1 MLLLLAL
8 VAGLL
13 AGLTRAWIRK
23 RQYQTRT
30 LKYLWLVTVGV
41 LPQVAAFFIPGIRDL
56 IPITLVKIFLFLS
69 LMALLAFIL
78 VNLRQ
83 AGMWI
88 IGTGL
93 ASNFW
98 VILVNGGLMPISP
111 ETVQRIYPQA
121 AQEFILPGMR
131 LGWSKDI
138 IVPEVNTRFIWLT
151 DKFITPK
158 LWDLQ
163 YAFSVGD
170 VIIAIGIFWL
180 LWSLGGPA
188 QHT

>member
-1 MLLLLAL
+1 MILLLAV

-23 RQYQTRT
+23 RSYQTRT
-30 LKYLWLVTVGV
+30 LKFLWLVTVGV
-41 LPQVAAFFIPGIRDL
+41 LPQLAAFFIPGVRDL
-56 IPITLVKIFLFLS
+56 IPETLVKIFLFLS
-69 LMALLAFIL
+69 YLALLAFIL
-78 VNLRQ
+78 GNLRHP
-83 AGMWI
+83 GMWI

-93 ASNFW
+93 ASNFL

-111 ETVQRIYPQA
+111 KTVQQIFPQA
-121 AQEFILPGMR
+121 AQEYILPGMR

-158 LWDLQ
+158 LVNMQ

-188 QHT
+188 KP

>member
-1 MLLLLAL
+1 MLLLLAV

-23 RQYQTRT
+23 RTYQTRS

-41 LPQVAAFFIPGIRDL
+41 LPQLAAFFIPVVRDL
-56 IPITLVKIFLFLS
+56 LPLTLVKIFLFLS
-69 LMALLAFIL
+69 FLFLLAFIL
-78 VNLRQ
+78 GNLGQ
-83 AGMWI
+83 PGMWMLG
-88 IGTGL
+88 IGLGC
-93 ASNFW
+93 NFL

-111 ETVQRIYPQA
+111 HTVQQIYPQA
-121 AQEFILPGMR
+121 APEYILPGMR

-151 DKFITPK
+151 DRFITPS
-158 LWDLQ
+158 LWDTQ
-163 YAFSVGD
+163 YAYSVGD
-170 VIIAIGIFWL
+170 VIIAFGIFWL

-188 QHT
+188 KQT